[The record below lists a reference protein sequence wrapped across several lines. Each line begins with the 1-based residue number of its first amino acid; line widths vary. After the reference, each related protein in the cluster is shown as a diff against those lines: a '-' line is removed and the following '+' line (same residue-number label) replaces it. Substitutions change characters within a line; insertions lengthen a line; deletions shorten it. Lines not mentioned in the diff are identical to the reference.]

1 MQKYH
6 NLEKAKNIKKTLK
19 LKCYYLW
26 TRKGGSKI
34 TDLWEIAD
42 DHKHITVL
50 NAEKKKS
57 LVKIQPKII
66 EDM

>member
-1 MQKYH
+1 MQKYR

-19 LKCYYLW
+19 LKYCYLW

-34 TDLWEIAD
+34 TDLWEIVD

-57 LVKIQPKII
+57 LVKIQSKIS
-66 EDM
+66 EDK